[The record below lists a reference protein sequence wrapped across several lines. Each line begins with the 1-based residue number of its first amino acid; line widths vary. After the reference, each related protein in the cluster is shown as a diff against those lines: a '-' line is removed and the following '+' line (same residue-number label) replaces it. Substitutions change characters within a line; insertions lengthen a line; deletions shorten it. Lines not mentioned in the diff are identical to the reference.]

1 MRYVLLIRPEDHLV
15 LGVSWT
21 GCVPEGT
28 GMLTAED
35 NARLTVLFPPQHVGE
50 ECSPPFSDA
59 PVTLAAGTTGALVP
73 GWRAVL
79 AGPSRIVVA
88 VPSGQRIPLTVQG
101 ILDAVMN
108 VPLVVDSGATAIEI
122 PWRTILVP
130 GSRVVRGDSRS
141 RAGRIDGA
149 LPGAGPLPEASVTA
163 SDRGPGGPDGRGT
176 RRSGDG
182 SVVCRHT
189 GATTPDGV
197 RGLWRTRLVDAE
209 TAEAVALSDARL
221 AVRVVDHDIAN
232 TIDPEFGPDNTLG
245 TPRAVRTRL
254 VAETATSPATVSRLE
269 LSTLGGT
276 LHAKGA
282 WTSFEW
288 EQRAVLGRDMLVR
301 SRLEGVLYP
310 LGHRAEYLEVVTRE
324 FDPSAG
330 GAAVLRRIG
339 VLTVLEPVRHPPEDA
354 ALRRRFPLGTVEIE
368 QTTFTDLDSPNAGPG
383 WQFTGL
389 PGVGEQ
395 ATHFQP
401 TTTAGAPVRF
411 PIRCVTSTGVL
422 TFGMPL
428 LFVAEI
434 DLGAGTSLTDP
445 GLAQRLRDDYGSV
458 AVSVA
463 PTPLDLA
470 GAGGRGR
477 GDIHEVH
484 GLTITGS
491 AQHALADGYRAG
503 LTQLDI
509 ALPALRVLRGDH
521 RLTSVRLAENYL
533 RDGAADILLEMLPD
547 QARDI
552 DFAGDAARSGGLL
565 APKYVADA
573 ISRTLGPVNL
583 RALPNPAT
591 GFIDPAALFPSDQA
605 QLLGFPLRTLVTQLR
620 LPPEI
625 TAVPRVGAPPEVH
638 MNWRDIALRSVGT
651 FVAGPGTRLDLSIVV
666 APDRNENQCT
676 VKEFTLELPPGPKR
690 VLRLSFAALTFT
702 QRGAA
707 APEVAVDGLRVE
719 FVGALNLLKELQDLV
734 QLGETGKML
743 DVSARGITVRYAMPL
758 PPVTAGAFVMR
769 NIALT
774 SAVDIPFDG
783 RPVGF
788 TFGFASRANPF
799 QLAVMMFGGGGY
811 LEMQLDRDGLRRFE
825 AALEF
830 GAFVAVD
837 FVVASGEVHALGG
850 VRFTLE
856 SDGAVTLC
864 GYLRIGGCVEVLGL
878 ISVSIE
884 LCLSLTYRSERN
896 ALVGRATLVIE
907 VDLTLWSDSV
917 EIDSGEW
924 VLAGGAARRPALRD
938 RDTALAQWL
947 EYRAAFA
954 GVGQ

>member
-21 GCVPEGT
+21 GCVPDGT
-28 GMLTAED
+28 GMLTAGD

-59 PVTLAAGTTGALVP
+59 PLVLAAGTTGASVP
-73 GWRAVL
+73 GWRGVL
-79 AGPSRIVVA
+79 AGPSRIVVG

-101 ILDAVMN
+101 ILDAVAT
-108 VPLVVDSGATAIEI
+108 VPLVVDPGATAIEV
-122 PWRTILVP
+122 PWRTVLVP
-130 GSRVVRGDSRS
+130 GGRMAREVSRS
-141 RAGRIDGA
+141 RATPADGA
-149 LPGAGPLPEASVTA
+149 LPSTGSLPETSPTA
-163 SDRGPGGPDGRGT
+163 PDRGSAGLAGRGPS
-176 RRSGDG
+176 RSGDD

-189 GATTPDGV
+189 GATAPNGV
-197 RGLWRTRLVDAE
+197 RGLWRTRLVA
-209 TAEAVALSDARL
+209 AEATEAVTPSDARL
-221 AVRVVDHDIAN
+221 SVRVVDHDIAN
-232 TIDPEFGPDNTLG
+232 TLDPDFGPDNSLG
-245 TPRAVRTRL
+245 TPRATRTRL
-254 VAETATSPATVSRLE
+254 VAETATSPADASRLE
-269 LSTLGGT
+269 LSSLGAT
-276 LHAKGA
+276 LHVKGTWA
-282 WTSFEW
+282 AFEW

-301 SRLEGVLYP
+301 TRFEGALYP
-310 LGHRAEYLEVVTRE
+310 LGHRAEYLEIVTRE
-324 FDPSAG
+324 FDASTG

-339 VLTVLEPVRHPPEDA
+339 VLTVLEPVRHPPDDP
-354 ALRRRFPLGTVEIE
+354 ALRRRFPLGAVEIT
-368 QTTFTDLDSPNAGPG
+368 QTTFTDLESPNAGG

-395 ATHFQP
+395 ATHFLP
-401 TTTAGAPVRF
+401 TTMAGLPVRF
-411 PIRCVTSTGVL
+411 PIRCVTATGVV
-422 TFGMPL
+422 TFGVPL

-434 DLGAGTSLTDP
+434 DLGTGTSLTDP
-445 GLAQRLRDDYGSV
+445 GLAQRLHDDYGT
-458 AVSVA
+458 VSVSIA

-484 GLTITGS
+484 GLT
-491 AQHALADGYRAG
+491 LAGLAEHSPAAGYRAG

-509 ALPALRVLRGDH
+509 ALPALRVLRGDD
-521 RLTSVRLAENYL
+521 RRTSVRLAENYL
-533 RDGAADILLEMLPD
+533 RDGTADVLMEMLPD

-565 APKYVADA
+565 TPKYVADA

-591 GFIDPAALFPSDQA
+591 GLIDPVALFPSDQA

-651 FVAGPGTRLDLSIVV
+651 FVAGPGTRLDLTIV
-666 APDRNENQCT
+666 AASDRNETRCT
-676 VKEFTLELPPGPKR
+676 VKEFALELPPGPKR

-702 QRGAA
+702 QRGGA

-734 QLGETGKML
+734 QLGDTGKML
-743 DVSARGITVRYAMPL
+743 DVSARGITVRYALPL

-811 LEMQLDRDGLRRFE
+811 LEMQLDGDGLRRFE

>member
-1 MRYVLLIRPEDHLV
+1 MRYLLLIRPEDHLI
-15 LGVSWT
+15 LGVRWT
-21 GCVPEGT
+21 GCIPDGT
-28 GMLTAED
+28 GMLTAGD
-35 NARLTVLFPPQHVGE
+35 GARLTVMFPPQHVGE
-50 ECSPPFSDA
+50 ECSPPFSPA

-73 GWRAVL
+73 GWRGVL

-88 VPSGQRIPLTVQG
+88 VPPGRRIALTVTG
-101 ILDAVMN
+101 ILEAVDAA
-108 VPLVVDSGATAIEI
+108 PLVVDPGETAIEM

-130 GSRVVRGDSRS
+130 G
-141 RAGRIDGA
+141 
-149 LPGAGPLPEASVTA
+149 GAGPGPRRVDARADDAWL
-163 SDRGPGGPDGRGT
+163 SDAPRIAANRRNGRGAS
-176 RRSGDG
+176 RSGNG
-182 SVVCRHT
+182 TVVCRHT
-189 GATTPDGV
+189 GATGPDGV
-197 RGLWRTRLVDAE
+197 HGVWRTRLVDAE
-209 TAEAVALSDARL
+209 TTEVVTLSDARL
-221 AVRVVDHDIAN
+221 GVRVVDHDIAD
-232 TIDPEFGPDNTLG
+232 TLDPDFGANTLG

-254 VAETATSPATVSRLE
+254 VAETATSPASASRLE
-269 LSTLGGT
+269 LSALGGT
-276 LHAKGA
+276 LHAKGTWA
-282 WTSFEW
+282 AFEW
-288 EQRAVLGRDMLVR
+288 EQRVVLGRDMLVR
-301 SRLEGVLYP
+301 ARFEGVLYP

-324 FDPSAG
+324 FDLSTG

-339 VLTVLEPVRHPPEDA
+339 VLTVREPVRGPAEEPE
-354 ALRRRFPLGTVEIE
+354 LRRRFPLGTVEIAR
-368 QTTFTDLDSPNAGPG
+368 TIFTDLESPNTGTG

-401 TTTAGAPVRF
+401 TTTAGLPVLF
-411 PIRCVTSTGVL
+411 PVRCVTATGVVS
-422 TFGMPL
+422 FDVPL
-428 LFVAEI
+428 LFVTEI
-434 DLGAGTSLTDP
+434 ALGAGTSLTDP
-445 GLAQRLRDDYGSV
+445 GLAQRLRDDYGTV
-458 AVSVA
+458 TVSIA
-463 PTPLDLA
+463 PTPLDLT

-484 GLTITGS
+484 GLTLAGL
-491 AQHALADGYRAG
+491 AQQRLTDGYRAG
-503 LTQLDI
+503 LDRLDI
-509 ALPALRVLRGDH
+509 ALPALRVLRGDD
-521 RLTSVRLAENYL
+521 RLTPVRLAENFL
-533 RDGAADILLEMLPD
+533 RDGTADIVLEMLPD
-547 QARDI
+547 QAREI
-552 DFAGDAARSGGLL
+552 DFGGDAARSGGLL
-565 APKYVADA
+565 TPKYVTDA

-583 RALPNPAT
+583 RALPDPAT
-591 GFIDPAALFPSDQA
+591 GLIDPAALFPSDQA
-605 QLLGFPLRTLVTQLR
+605 ALLGFPLRTLVTQLR

-625 TAVPRVGAPPEVH
+625 TAVPRTGAPPEVR
-638 MNWRDIALRSVGT
+638 MNWRDVALRSVGT
-651 FVAGPGTRLDLSIVV
+651 FVAGPGTRLDLTVV
-666 APDRNENQCT
+666 AAPDHHETRCT
-676 VKEFTLELPPGPKR
+676 VEEFTLELPPGSKR

-702 QRGAA
+702 QRGSN
-707 APEVAVDGLRVE
+707 APEVALDGLRVE

-734 QLGETGKML
+734 RLGDTGKML
-743 DVSARGITVRYAMPL
+743 DISTRGITVRYALPL

-811 LEMQLDRDGLRRFE
+811 LELELDRDGLRRFE

-856 SDGAVTLC
+856 ADGAVTLC

-924 VLAGGAARRPALRD
+924 VLAGGAARRPAVRD
-938 RDTALAQWL
+938 RDAAMARWL